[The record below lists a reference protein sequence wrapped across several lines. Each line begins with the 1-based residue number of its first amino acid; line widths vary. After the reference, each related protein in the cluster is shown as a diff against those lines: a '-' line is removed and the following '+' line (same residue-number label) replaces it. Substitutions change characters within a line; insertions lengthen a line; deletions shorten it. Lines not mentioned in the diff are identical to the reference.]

1 MLQRLAILMR
11 TVSSSITLLPKDVS
25 ENDYDDYAS
34 DCRTGLHES
43 PHSVLLQSVWQEWGL
58 KCCLGPARALR
69 IDLPPLL
76 PLSLRPQMLIGSS
89 SFNPPRFAG
98 MSMAI
103 LYGLVSYKVSRNN
116 GKTFGLR
123 AVLFGDGRSL
133 SRRTTGERAALKE

>member
-11 TVSSSITLLPKDVS
+11 TVSSSITLLSKDVS

-89 SFNPPRFAG
+89 SFNPPRFAA
-98 MSMAI
+98 MSMTI
-103 LYGLVSYKVSRNN
+103 LYGLVSYRVSRNN

-123 AVLFGDGRSL
+123 VVLFGDGRSL
-133 SRRTTGERAALKE
+133 SRRTTRERAALKE